1 MSNLVNEMEKSI
13 GKDVAVFHKFL
24 LDHKNRDNTLFSFV
38 EGNDF
43 CYYNPR
49 IRENTSYEKYINYR
63 CEGKKNV
70 IGVRDLINKIYH
82 KKESN
87 TLLFFVDKDY
97 NFESIPADIYVTDYY
112 SIENFYLNERTLVD
126 ILENFMELE
135 IDSVNYNMA
144 IKYYKKCY
152 KIYSKLA
159 VKLNV
164 FYYTIREYEKI
175 HKCCRTNLNSVNF
188 LYFVKNNSIADFSM
202 INPSFNDLKKL
213 YNVDFKINS
222 IEFKKNIILFNEKN
236 HNNFRGK
243 FELEFLK
250 WFLSNLRIE
259 IKNGNLNFQK
269 QTVCNYDFNMDIMR
283 VLSEYAYTPD
293 SLLKYII
300 LHSKKT
306 IIQQKKDYSVT

>member
-24 LDHKNRDNTLFSFV
+24 LDNKNRDNTLFSFV

-82 KKESN
+82 KKENN

-135 IDSVNYNMA
+135 IDSVNYNLA
-144 IKYYKKCY
+144 IKYYEKCY
-152 KIYSKLA
+152 KIYSRLA

-175 HKCCRTNLNSVNF
+175 HNCCRTNLNSVNF

-222 IEFKKNIILFNEKN
+222 IEFKKNIILFDENN

-250 WFLSNLRIE
+250 WFLSTLRIE

-306 IIQQKKDYSVT
+306 IIQRKKDYSVT

>member
-1 MSNLVNEMEKSI
+1 MTNLVNEMEKSI

-24 LDHKNRDNTLFSFV
+24 LDNKSNDNTLFSFV
-38 EGNDF
+38 EGKDF

-70 IGVRDLINKIYH
+70 IGVRNLINKLYH
-82 KKESN
+82 KKENN
-87 TLLFFVDKDY
+87 TLLFFVDRDY
-97 NFESIPADIYVTDYY
+97 NFESVPSNIYVTDFY
-112 SIENFYLNERTLVD
+112 SIENFYLNEKTFKD

-135 IDSVNYNMA
+135 TDSINYNLA

-159 VKLNV
+159 VKLNS

-175 HKCCRTNLNSVNF
+175 HNCCRTNLNSIKF
-188 LYFVKNNSIADFSM
+188 LYFIKDNSIDNLSM
-202 INPSFNDLKKL
+202 INPTFSELKKI
-213 YNVDFKINS
+213 YNVDYKIQE
-222 IEFKKNIILFNEKN
+222 IEFKKNMTLFDENN

-250 WFLSNLRIE
+250 WFLSTLRIE

-269 QTVCNYDFNMDIMR
+269 QIVCNYDFNMDIMR
-283 VLSEYAYTPD
+283 VLSKYAYTPV
-293 SLLKYII
+293 SLLEYIV
-300 LHSKKT
+300 LHSKKKLCNEKKT
-306 IIQQKKDYSVT
+306 IQS